1 MRPASRQ
8 LPSVSRAGQSRLGT
22 LILVIGLLA
31 LSFAG
36 GAFAT
41 TASANSGSHGT
52 EMAPI
57 LAPTGNE
64 ACTGEAHKIGSGSMR
79 LMCEVSNQD
88 QCTKENGTDGKC
100 KPSTTTPTS
109 LPGQLGSA
117 TIKYCACEDQAQGDC
132 CQVVIKEVNGSS
144 VGPVAQG
151 SCLQALGCASQNS
164 SLCLL
169 SYAKQNDPPFNEVW
183 KATCLGKF

>member
-8 LPSVSRAGQSRLGT
+8 LPRASRAGQSRLGT

-36 GAFAT
+36 GAFAKSM
-41 TASANSGSHGT
+41 AHGQA
-52 EMAPI
+52 APV
-57 LAPTGNE
+57 LAPTDNE
-64 ACTGEAHKIGSGSMR
+64 ACTGEAHKLGNGSMR
-79 LMCEVSNQD
+79 LQCEVANQD
-88 QCTKENGTDGKC
+88 LCTKDNGNDGNC

-109 LPGQLGSA
+109 LPGQLGAA
-117 TIKYCACEDQAQGDC
+117 TIKYCACEGQAQGNC
-132 CQVVIKEVNGSS
+132 CQVVIKEVNGST
-144 VGPVAQG
+144 VGPIAQG
-151 SCLQALGCASQNS
+151 SCLQALGCSSQTS

>member
-8 LPSVSRAGQSRLGT
+8 LPSASRAGQSRLGT

-36 GAFAT
+36 GAFAS
-41 TASANSGSHGT
+41 TALASGGAHGAQT
-52 EMAPI
+52 API
-57 LAPTGNE
+57 LSPTDNE
-64 ACTGEAHKIGSGSMR
+64 ACNGEAHKIGGSTMR
-79 LMCEVSNQD
+79 LMCQVANQD
-88 QCTKENGTDGKC
+88 LCTKENGTDGKC

-109 LPGQLGSA
+109 LPGQLGSS
-117 TIKYCACEDQAQGDC
+117 TIKYCACEGQAQGDC
-132 CQVVIKEVNGSS
+132 CQVVIKEVNGAS
-144 VGPVAQG
+144 VGPIAQG
-151 SCLQALGCASQNS
+151 SCLQALGCSSQNS

-169 SYAKQNDPPFNEVW
+169 SYAKQTDPPFNEVW